1 MRSKLAICYR
11 VYPGISKIPAIFKE
25 DKLKLTEFALK
36 SFVNALDN
44 SNLDIKIWVILDNCN
59 QNYNQI
65 FQKYLPNYN
74 YELINVPKSGNAAT
88 FGMQM
93 NILRQQNFSEN
104 IYFAEDDYFYLP
116 NAFKETINILENNI
130 ADFVTPY
137 DHPDIYN
144 LKFHNYKKETIKL
157 NNSNYKWINCATTT
171 MTFMTTKKNLIK
183 YWKYFKSYTKL
194 NYDTSMW
201 LSITKYNIRN
211 PFKILS
217 DCINSIHYLKIY
229 SKVFYFFPFSFL
241 GSGAKLLCPKPSL
254 ATHLDNQGIPDSV
267 DWNEE
272 FIKISDGI

>member
-144 LKFHNYKKETIKL
+144 LKFHNYIKETIKL

-272 FIKISDGI
+272 FKKISDGI